1 MTEPRR
7 YSLPEPLLQ
16 AVVDVLNEQPAR
28 VVRGLLNAIEVE
40 CLQQD
45 QAAASAPLQTS
56 GRVRKTHSKG
66 EQAP

>member
-16 AVVDVLNEQPAR
+16 AVVAVLNEQPAR
-28 VVRGLLNAIEVE
+28 AVRGLLNAIEVE

-45 QAAASAPLQTS
+45 QSQAHAPLQTP
-56 GRVRKTHSKG
+56 GRGRKAPRKG